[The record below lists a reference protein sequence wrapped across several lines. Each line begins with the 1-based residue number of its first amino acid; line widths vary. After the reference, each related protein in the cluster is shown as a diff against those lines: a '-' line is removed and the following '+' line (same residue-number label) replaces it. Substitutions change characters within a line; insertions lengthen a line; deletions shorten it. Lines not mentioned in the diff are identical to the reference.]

1 MKNIVKFIFISV
13 FICMGSLVMSSFLAI
28 ETPVKPHFKFPYKQ
42 AGLTKREA
50 AAHLLN
56 RFTFGATP
64 DQVDEIVKMGLEK
77 WFESQ
82 LNAGLPDD
90 SLDARLS
97 TYDALKL
104 SNTEVLNMFPKQG
117 QILRMAVRDSLI
129 NKDSINKSD
138 RADYKQKLAAYMKL
152 KGLRPEQELLNQFIN
167 QKILRAT
174 YSNNQLQEVLT
185 DFWFNHF
192 NVSIVKNDCAQFIPA
207 YERDVIRPNVTG
219 KFEDLLLA
227 TAKSPAMLYYLDNF
241 SSAGTNTPMKQPG
254 AEQFRK
260 KGEAQISGIDDKQ
273 KAQVM
278 KKIQQGKA
286 NQGLNE
292 NYAREVMELHT
303 LGVDGGYTQQ
313 DVTQAARVLTG
324 WTIYPIGDY
333 FNAGVAKKFIESIGE
348 DKLKERGFVHD
359 GDFLFA
365 VNRHD
370 NNEKTVLGKTF
381 AANGEYE
388 EGVTLLKMLAHH
400 PSTARF
406 ISTKI
411 AVHFVCDNPPKGLI
425 DKMAKTFMDK
435 DGDIK
440 EVLITMVSSPEFW
453 SKESLREKIK
463 SPFELAISAVR
474 CLHANIVAPVQLNN
488 WVTKMG
494 QKEYYYQAPTG
505 YPDNGQYWINT
516 GSLLNRMNFGLA
528 LVLGRIPGVT
538 VDFIALNKYH
548 EPEGAEAALVTYGKL
563 MMPERNLDET
573 EKRLKPLLKD
583 PGLVKKVDEAASKT
597 GNKQSPVATE
607 NSNSMMDNNM
617 MGEGNDKPEKKQ
629 TDKKNVSNITALAIH
644 RVVGSN
650 PVLAQVVGIL
660 IGSPEF
666 QRK

>member
-1 MKNIVKFIFISV
+1 MKNIVKSIFIPV
-13 FICMGSLVMSSFLAI
+13 FICVGSLLLSSFWAMD
-28 ETPVKPHFKFPYKQ
+28 TPAKPHFKFPYKQ
-42 AGLTKREA
+42 AGLTKQEA
-50 AAHLLN
+50 TAHLLN

-64 DQVDEIVKMGLEK
+64 DQVDEVVKIGLEK
-77 WFESQ
+77 WFEEQ

-97 TYDALKL
+97 SYNALKL
-104 SNTEVLNMFPKQG
+104 SNTEVVNTFPKPG
-117 QILRMAVRDSLI
+117 QVLRMAVKDSLI
-129 NKDSINKSD
+129 NKDSVNKSD
-138 RADYKQKLAAYMKL
+138 RADYKQKLAAYVRL
-152 KGLRPEQELLNQFIN
+152 KGLKPEQELFRQFIN
-167 QKILRAT
+167 QKILRAA
-174 YSNNQLQEVLT
+174 YSTNQLQEVLT

-219 KFEDLLLA
+219 KFEDLLVA

-241 SSAGTNTPMKQPG
+241 SSAGTNTSMDQNG
-254 AEQFRK
+254 ALQLRK
-260 KGEAQISGIDDKQ
+260 RLVDQMSGMDDKQ
-273 KAQVM
+273 KAQIM
-278 KKIQQGKA
+278 QKLQKA
-286 NQGLNE
+286 KVNHGLNE

-303 LGVDGGYTQQ
+303 LGVEGGYTQQ

-324 WTIYPIGDY
+324 WTIYPMGDY
-333 FNAGVAKKFIESIGE
+333 FNAGGARKLIETIGE

-365 VNRHD
+365 INRHD
-370 NNEKTVLGKTF
+370 NKEKTVLGKSF
-381 AANGEYE
+381 AANGGYE

-411 AVHFVCDNPPKGLI
+411 AVHFVCDNPPKSLI

-440 EVLITMVSSPEFW
+440 QVLITMTSSPEFW
-453 SKESLREKIK
+453 SKESLRQKIK
-463 SPFELAISAVR
+463 SPFELAISSVR
-474 CLHANIVAPVQLNN
+474 SLHANIKDPAQLNN

-494 QKEYYYQAPTG
+494 QKEYFYQAPTG

-528 LVLGRIPGVT
+528 LASGRIPGAS
-538 VDFIALNKYH
+538 VDFLALNKNH

-583 PGLVKKVDEAASKT
+583 PGLVKKVDEAAGKT
-597 GNKQSPVATE
+597 ENKSSAMATE
-607 NSNSMMDNNM
+607 SNNSMMENNRMMEDNN
-617 MGEGNDKPEKKQ
+617 KPGKRNSN
-629 TDKKNVSNITALAIH
+629 KKNVSNVTYATPP
-644 RVVGSN
+644 VGKSN

>member
-1 MKNIVKFIFISV
+1 MKTIVKFIFISV
-13 FICMGSLVMSSFLAI
+13 FICLGSLVLSSFLSI
-28 ETPVKPHFKFPYKQ
+28 ETFVKPHFKFPYKQ
-42 AGLTKREA
+42 AGLSKREA

-56 RFTFGATP
+56 RFTFGTTP
-64 DQVDEIVKMGLEK
+64 DQVDEVVKMGLEK
-77 WFESQ
+77 WFETQ
-82 LNAGLPDD
+82 LNAGLSDD
-90 SLDARLS
+90 SLVARLS
-97 TYDALKL
+97 DYDALKL
-104 SNTEVLNMFPKQG
+104 SNTDVVNKYPKQF
-117 QILRMAVRDSLI
+117 QVLRMAIKDSLI
-129 NKDSINKSD
+129 DKDSVNKAD
-138 RADYKQKLAAYMKL
+138 RADYKQKLKAYMDL
-152 KGLRPEQELLNQFIN
+152 KGLKPEQELMNQFIN
-167 QKILRAT
+167 QKIIRAAYT
-174 YSNNQLQEVLT
+174 NNQLQEVLT

-192 NVSIVKNDCAQFIPA
+192 NVSIVKSDCEQFIPA

-241 SSAGTNTPMKQPG
+241 SSAGTNMPLIKRDTLKLRNKAATQMPG
-254 AEQFRK
+254 MN
-260 KGEAQISGIDDKQ
+260 DKQ
-273 KAQVM
+273 KALIMQ
-278 KKIQQGKA
+278 KLQKA
-286 NQGLNE
+286 KVNQGLNE

-324 WTIYPIGDY
+324 WTIYPMGDY
-333 FNAGVAKKFIESIGE
+333 FNTGGAKKLFETLGE
-348 DKLKERGFVHD
+348 EKMKQRGFVHD

-370 NNEKTVLGKTF
+370 NAEKTVLGKTF
-381 AANGEYE
+381 PANGGYE

-406 ISTKI
+406 ISTKL
-411 AVHFVCDNPPKGLI
+411 AVHFVCDNPPKSLI

-440 EVLITMVSSPEFW
+440 QVLIAMAESPEFW
-453 SKESLREKIK
+453 SKQSLREKIK

-474 CLHANIVAPVQLNN
+474 CLHANIVTPVQLNS

-538 VDFIALNKYH
+538 VDFIALNKNH
-548 EPEGAEAALVTYGKL
+548 EPEGAEAALQTFGKL

-597 GNKQSPVATE
+597 ENNQATMTAA
-607 NSNSMMDNNM
+607 NNNMMDNSM
-617 MGEGNDKPEKKQ
+617 MGEGNDKSEKKQ
-629 TDKKNVSNITALAIH
+629 THKKNISNVATIPLH
-644 RVVGSN
+644 PVGGSS

>member
-1 MKNIVKFIFISV
+1 MKNSVKFIFISV
-13 FICMGSLVMSSFLAI
+13 FICLGSLVLSSFLSM

-64 DQVDEIVKMGLEK
+64 DQVDEVVKMGLEK
-77 WFESQ
+77 WFEAQ

-90 SLDARLS
+90 SLAARLS
-97 TYDALKL
+97 TFDALKL
-104 SNTEVLNMFPKQG
+104 SNTDVVNTYPKPFQV
-117 QILRMAVRDSLI
+117 LRMAIKDSLI
-129 NKDSINKSD
+129 NKDSVNKSD
-138 RADYKQKLAAYMKL
+138 RADYKQKLKTYMEL
-152 KGLRPEQELLNQFIN
+152 KGLKPEQELMNQFIN
-167 QKILRAT
+167 QKIIRAAYT
-174 YSNNQLQEVLT
+174 NNQLQEVLT

-192 NVSIVKNDCAQFIPA
+192 NVSIVKNDCEQFIPA
-207 YERDVIRPNVTG
+207 YERDVIRPNVAG

-241 SSAGTNTPMKQPG
+241 SSAGTNTPVNKPDTLQL
-254 AEQFRK
+254 RK
-260 KGEAQISGIDDKQ
+260 KVAAQMPDMDYKQ
-273 KAQVM
+273 KALLMQ
-278 KKIQQGKA
+278 KLQKA
-286 NQGLNE
+286 KVNQGLNE

-303 LGVDGGYTQQ
+303 LGVDGGYTQK
-313 DVTQAARVLTG
+313 DVTQAALVLTG
-324 WTIYPIGDY
+324 WTIYPMGDY
-333 FNAGVAKKFIESIGE
+333 FNVGGARKLYETVGE
-348 DKLKERGFVHD
+348 DKMKQRGFVHD

-365 VNRHD
+365 ANRHD
-370 NNEKTVLGKTF
+370 NSEKTVLNTTF
-381 AANGEYE
+381 PANGGYE
-388 EGVTLLKMLAHH
+388 EGVALLKMLAHH

-406 ISTKI
+406 ISTKL
-411 AVHFVCDNPPKGLI
+411 AVHFVSDIPPKSLI

-440 EVLITMVSSPEFW
+440 QVLITMAESPEFW
-453 SKESLREKIK
+453 SRESLREKIK

-474 CLHANIVAPVQLNN
+474 CLHANIGAPVQLNN

-548 EPEGAEAALVTYGKL
+548 EPEGAEAALLTYGKL
-563 MMPERNLDET
+563 LMPERNLDET

-583 PGLVKKVDEAASKT
+583 PGLVKKVDEAAGKT
-597 GNKQSPVATE
+597 GNKQSTMTAV
-607 NSNSMMDNNM
+607 NNNM
-617 MGEGNDKPEKKQ
+617 MEDGNDKLEKKQ
-629 TDKKNVSNITALAIH
+629 TYKKNSSNVEAVSLH
-644 RVVGSN
+644 PVGGSN
-650 PVLAQVVGIL
+650 LALAQVVGIL